1 MTGTAAPPAAATTS
15 LIRVEGLTK
24 VFGTGTRA
32 LDSVS
37 LEVPRGQFLCVI
49 GPSGSGK
56 STLLRC
62 LNRLVEP
69 TSGRV
74 WVHDEEITAQSG
86 EALRRSRRRM
96 AMVFQQFNLVRRS
109 TVLKNV
115 LTGRLGYQ
123 EGWRNLVPNFSHED
137 EALAWS
143 SLDRLEIA
151 EKATVRADQL
161 SGGQM
166 QRVALARALA
176 QQPELLLAD
185 EPVASLDPETAV
197 VVLDYLRDINRTD
210 GITVLCA
217 IHHLELAKKYGDRI
231 VAMRQGRLVYDG
243 LPSDLDD
250 AAYRRIYGRLG
261 YD

>member
-1 MTGTAAPPAAATTS
+1 MTETAAAAAAATS

-24 VFGTGTRA
+24 VFATGTKA

-62 LNRLVEP
+62 INRLLEP
-69 TSGRV
+69 TAGRI
-74 WVHDEEITAQSG
+74 WIHGEEVTAQSG
-86 EALRRSRRRM
+86 EALRLSRRRA

-109 TVLKNV
+109 SVLANV

-123 EGWRNLVPNFSHED
+123 QGWRRIVPVFS
-137 EALAWS
+137 EADAELAWR
-143 SLDRLEIA
+143 SLERLDIA
-151 EKATVRADQL
+151 EKATVRADLL

-176 QQPELLLAD
+176 QQPEILLAD

-197 VVLDYLRDINRTD
+197 VVLDYLRDINVSD

-217 IHHLELAKKYGDRI
+217 IHHLELAKRYAGRI
-231 VAMRQGRLVYDG
+231 IAMRQGRLVYDG
-243 LPSDLDD
+243 PPTDLGD
-250 AAYRRIYGRLG
+250 ADYRRIYGRLG

>member
-1 MTGTAAPPAAATTS
+1 MTETAVAPAAANS

-24 VFGTGTRA
+24 VFATGTRA

-37 LEVPRGQFLCVI
+37 LDVPRGQFLCVI

-62 LNRLVEP
+62 INRLLEP
-69 TSGRV
+69 TEGRV
-74 WVHDEEITAQSG
+74 WIHGEEVTAESG
-86 EALRRSRRRM
+86 EALRRSRRRA

-109 TVLKNV
+109 TVLANV

-123 EGWRNLVPNFSHED
+123 EGWRRILPRYSRAD
-137 EALAWS
+137 EEMAWR
-143 SLDRLEIA
+143 SLERLDIA
-151 EKATVRADQL
+151 EKATVRADLL

-176 QQPELLLAD
+176 QQPEILLAD

-197 VVLDYLRDINRTD
+197 VVLDYLRDLNRRD

-217 IHHLELAKKYGDRI
+217 IHHLELAKKYAGRI
-231 VAMRQGRLVYDG
+231 IAMRQGRLVFDG
-243 LPSDLDD
+243 APGDLDD
-250 AAYRRIYGRLG
+250 ADYRRIYGRLG

>member
-1 MTGTAAPPAAATTS
+1 MSRTAAASAAATGQ
-15 LIRVEGLTK
+15 IRVEGLTK
-24 VFGTGTRA
+24 VFPGGVTA
-32 LDSVS
+32 LDAVN
-37 LEVPRGQFLCVI
+37 LAVPPGQFLCII

-69 TSGRV
+69 TAGRV
-74 WVHDEEITAQSG
+74 WIDNVDVTAMRG
-86 EALRRSRRRM
+86 EALRQARRRT

-109 TVLKNV
+109 TVLTNV

-123 EGWRNLVPNFSHED
+123 VGFRRFMPGFSQED
-137 EALAWS
+137 EMTAWR
-143 SLDRLEIA
+143 SLERLEIA
-151 EKATVRADQL
+151 DKATVRADQL

-176 QQPELLLAD
+176 QQPEILLAD

-197 VVLDYLRDINRTD
+197 VVLDYLRDINRSD
-210 GITVLCA
+210 RITVLCA
-217 IHHLELAKKYGDRI
+217 IHHLELAKRYAERI
-231 VAMRQGRLVYDG
+231 VAMRKGRVVYDG
-243 LPSDLDD
+243 SPGDLDD

-261 YD
+261 HD

>member
-1 MTGTAAPPAAATTS
+1 VTETAAAAAAANP

-24 VFGTGTRA
+24 VFATGTKA

-62 LNRLVEP
+62 INRLLEP
-69 TSGRV
+69 TAGRV
-74 WVHDEEITAQSG
+74 WIHGEEVTAQSG
-86 EALRRSRRRM
+86 EALRLSRRRA

-109 TVLKNV
+109 SVLANV

-123 EGWRNLVPNFSHED
+123 QGWRRIVPVFSRADTE
-137 EALAWS
+137 LAWR
-143 SLDRLEIA
+143 SLERLDIA
-151 EKATVRADQL
+151 EKATVRADLL

-176 QQPELLLAD
+176 QQPEILLAD

-197 VVLDYLRDINRTD
+197 VVLDYLRDINVSD

-217 IHHLELAKKYGDRI
+217 IHHLELAKRYAGRI
-231 VAMRQGRLVYDG
+231 IAMRQGRLVYDG
-243 LPSDLDD
+243 PPADLGD
-250 AAYRRIYGRLG
+250 ADYRRIYGRLG

>member
-1 MTGTAAPPAAATTS
+1 MAAATAAATS

-24 VFGTGTRA
+24 VFATGLRA

-62 LNRLVEP
+62 INRLVEP
-69 TSGRV
+69 TSGQV
-74 WVHDEEITAQSG
+74 WIGGEEVMALSG
-86 EALRRSRRRM
+86 HRLRRARRRS

-109 TVLKNV
+109 TVLANV
-115 LTGRLGYQ
+115 LTGRLGHQ
-123 EGWRNLVPNFSHED
+123 EGVRAIVPGYSKRDQEIAWK
-137 EALAWS
+137 ALE
-143 SLDRLEIA
+143 RLEIA
-151 EKATVRADQL
+151 EKATVRADLL

-176 QQPELLLAD
+176 QQPEILLAD

-197 VVLDYLRDINRTD
+197 VVLDYLRDINRSD

-217 IHHLELAKKYGDRI
+217 IHHLDLAKRYGDRI
-231 VAMRQGRLVYDG
+231 VAMREGRLVYDG
-243 LPSDLDD
+243 TPDVFDET
-250 AAYRRIYGRLG
+250 AYRRIYGRLG

>member
-1 MTGTAAPPAAATTS
+1 
-15 LIRVEGLTK
+15 
-24 VFGTGTRA
+24 
-32 LDSVS
+32 
-37 LEVPRGQFLCVI
+37 VI

-69 TSGRV
+69 SAGQV
-74 WVHDEEITAQSG
+74 WLGGEEMTRLG
-86 EALRRSRRRM
+86 GKALRAARRRV

-109 TVLKNV
+109 TVLANV

-123 EGWRNLVPNFSHED
+123 TGLASVLPLYTRSDQEIAWR
-137 EALAWS
+137 
-143 SLDRLEIA
+143 SLERLEIA

-176 QQPELLLAD
+176 QQPEILLAD

-197 VVLDYLRDINRTD
+197 VVLDYLRDINRED

-217 IHHLELAKKYGDRI
+217 IHHLELATRYADRI
-231 VAMRQGRLVYDG
+231 VAMRQGRVVYDG
-243 LPSDLDD
+243 LPADLDQ

>member
-1 MTGTAAPPAAATTS
+1 MNRRAAAEADATAQV
-15 LIRVEGLTK
+15 RVEGLTK
-24 VFGTGTRA
+24 IYPGGAKA

-37 LEVPRGQFLCVI
+37 LEVPAGQFLCVI

-69 TSGRV
+69 TEGRI
-74 WVHDEEITAQSG
+74 WMGGDEVTAISG
-86 EALRRSRRRM
+86 EALRRARRRA

-109 TVLKNV
+109 TVLSNV

-123 EGWRNLVPNFSHED
+123 VGFRRFLPSFSQDD
-137 EALAWS
+137 ETMAWK
-143 SLDRLEIA
+143 SLQRLEIA
-151 EKATVRADQL
+151 DKATVRADQL

-176 QQPELLLAD
+176 QQPEIMLAD

-197 VVLDYLRDINRTD
+197 VVLDYLRDINRSD

-217 IHHLELAKKYGDRI
+217 IHHLELAKRYADRI
-231 VAMRQGRLVYDG
+231 IAMRQGRLVYDG
-243 LPSDLDD
+243 SPDDLDD
-250 AAYRRIYGRLG
+250 DAYRRIYGRLG
-261 YD
+261 FD

>member
-1 MTGTAAPPAAATTS
+1 MTETAAAPAAATS

-24 VFGTGTRA
+24 VFATGTRA

-37 LEVPRGQFLCVI
+37 VDVPRGQFLCVI

-62 LNRLVEP
+62 INRLLEP
-69 TSGRV
+69 TEGRV
-74 WVHDEEITAQSG
+74 WIHGEEVTAQSG
-86 EALRRSRRRM
+86 EALRRSRRRA

-109 TVLKNV
+109 TVLANV

-123 EGWRNLVPNFSHED
+123 EGWRQFIPNFSKAD
-137 EALAWS
+137 EEMAWK
-143 SLDRLEIA
+143 SLERLDIA
-151 EKATVRADQL
+151 EKATVRADLL

-176 QQPELLLAD
+176 QQPEILLAD

-197 VVLDYLRDINRTD
+197 VVLDYLRDINRRD

-217 IHHLELAKKYGDRI
+217 IHHLELAKKYADRI
-231 VAMRQGRLVYDG
+231 VAMRQGRLVFDG
-243 LPSDLDD
+243 PPGELDD
-250 AAYRRIYGRLG
+250 ADYRRIYGRLG
-261 YD
+261 HD

>member
-1 MTGTAAPPAAATTS
+1 MNRRAAAEAAAAAQ
-15 LIRVEGLTK
+15 IRVEGLTK
-24 VFGTGTRA
+24 VFPGGARA

-37 LEVPRGQFLCVI
+37 LEVPRGQFLCII
-49 GPSGSGK
+49 GPSGTGK

-69 TSGRV
+69 TAGRI
-74 WVHDEEITAQSG
+74 WVGDEEMTAIGG
-86 EALRRSRRRM
+86 EALRRARRRA

-109 TVLKNV
+109 TVLTNV
-115 LTGRLGYQ
+115 LTGRLGCQ
-123 EGWRNLVPNFSHED
+123 VGVRRFLPTFSSED
-137 EALAWS
+137 ESMAWK
-143 SLDRLEIA
+143 SLERLEIA

-176 QQPELLLAD
+176 QEPDVLLAD

-197 VVLDYLRDINRTD
+197 VVLDYLRDINRID

-217 IHHLELAKKYGDRI
+217 IHHLELAKRYADRI

-243 LPSDLDD
+243 LPGDLDD
-250 AAYRRIYGRLG
+250 DAYKRIYGRLG